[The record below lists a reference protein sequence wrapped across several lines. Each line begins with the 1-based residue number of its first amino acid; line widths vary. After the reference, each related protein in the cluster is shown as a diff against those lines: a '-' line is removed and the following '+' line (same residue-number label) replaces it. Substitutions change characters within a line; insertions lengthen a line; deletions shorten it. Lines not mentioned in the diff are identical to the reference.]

1 MRISEAFDILQE
13 GVGLMYQVDAYRATA
28 MTYAIKSISEHLRLI
43 TEENQDLQKVLSD
56 DVADIGVGNL
66 K

>member
-1 MRISEAFDILQE
+1 
-13 GVGLMYQVDAYRATA
+13 MYQVNPYRATA
-28 MTYAIKSISEHLRLI
+28 MTYAIKSISEHIYSL
-43 TEENQDLQKVLSD
+43 TDENQELQKVLSD